1 MSDADSR
8 SNSGGSSEECHN
20 CGETHTDWSKDG
32 THAINDG
39 HSEGM
44 MGRWE
49 CGRCGAITE
58 VPRY

>member
-1 MSDADSR
+1 MTD
-8 SNSGGSSEECHN
+8 EQECHN
-20 CGETHTDWSKDG
+20 CGESHSEWSKDG
-32 THAINDG
+32 SHAFNDG

-44 MGRWE
+44 MERWE